1 MAILS
6 LADAVSSLRPPIFFS
21 KNSSV
26 GSAGM
31 LAYTGGLNST
41 GISGISITSQSQVN
55 STSFQEYSAS
65 APESYHYISRI
76 DLAASQISSV
86 YGDARGFG
94 VLMCDVLWGS
104 AGFSVGLGSQNINS
118 VELPPR
124 DINETING
132 EGVFPFLHSTG
143 TTVGAGGG
151 NIFLTY
157 TNSAGVSGRLASG
170 SVSTSTQA
178 GNVDVIGLEPGDL
191 GVKSIQTLE
200 FDVDH
205 VSGVFALYLLR
216 PLVYVISNAWPKSC
230 NGLDNIYLTKIFN
243 NTVFFPICVR
253 NQSGMNFAGSVHL
266 SEG

>member
-6 LADAVSSLRPPIFFS
+6 VIDVISSLQPPIFFS

-41 GISGISITSQSQVN
+41 SISGIAITSQAQVN
-55 STSFQEYSAS
+55 STDFSGYSS
-65 APESYHYISRI
+65 PSIGTYHYISRI
-76 DLAASQISSV
+76 DVSAAQVSSV
-86 YGDARGFG
+86 YGDARGYG

-104 AGFSVGLGSQNINS
+104 AGFSVGLGLQSINS

-170 SVSTSTQA
+170 PVSTSTTA
-178 GNVDVIGLEPGDL
+178 GNGDFMSLESGDL

-205 VSGVFALYLLR
+205 ISGVYALYLLR

-230 NGLDNIYLTKIFN
+230 NGVDNIYTTKIFN
-243 NTVFFPICVR
+243 NTVFFPVCVR
-253 NQSGMNFAGSVHL
+253 NQSGINFTGSLHL